1 MPSPASVGSVSVDCR
16 VSPAIEFRTV
26 RTCDSG
32 TITAVSV
39 RGGVQ
44 SEFSAA
50 VSTTSGFDPS
60 RRWSASRSSIRC
72 RTRPE
77 VASSSL
83 WPATLAAESS
93 SM

>member
-1 MPSPASVGSVSVDCR
+1 MPSPASVGRSSVDWS
-16 VSPAIEFRTV
+16 VSPAIAFTTD

-39 RGGVQ
+39 RGAVQ
-44 SEFSAA
+44 SAFSAA
-50 VSTTSGFDPS
+50 VSTTSGVDPS
-60 RRWSASRSSIRC
+60 RRWPASRSSIRC